1 MTLEN
6 TLNNPPPENTRT
18 CKFGP
23 WLASQPEDDR
33 NAIHRAF
40 DNPDIPARHIY
51 RTLLA
56 VGCPSAESSIRSHR
70 RGECQNCE
78 RKRNGQHV

>member
-1 MTLEN
+1 MTLE
-6 TLNNPPPENTRT
+6 TILMAPPAENSRT

-23 WLASQPEDDR
+23 WLTSLPEDDR

-40 DNPDIPARHIY
+40 DNPNIPSRHIY

-56 VGCPSAESSIRSHR
+56 IGCPSAESSIRSHR

-78 RKRNGQHV
+78 RNRHGSD